1 MHVHASDFRS
11 VTAAGLRRFYL
22 LRIFRIYP
30 LNTFVMLVLL
40 VIVAASPGFVA
51 WMRQVRGPDTF
62 SAAGF
67 VQYLLLA
74 QRWLM
79 PDFGEWNNA
88 AWTVSVEILG
98 YLFFPVLAYR
108 LGRTQ
113 RAAVCLGIALASL
126 GALFAI
132 QILIGQADM
141 NAIGRSS
148 ILRMAGSFTAGMA
161 LCRMA
166 ALAGPALAG
175 QATRL
180 TLVAAAFLLVVL
192 LTPGLG
198 VVAPLGFAA
207 LILGLAYGVGPI
219 DRLLASRPVFW
230 LGEISFSLY
239 MIHSLPIDLASWLV
253 VQGTLP
259 ASPAL
264 LLAAVA
270 VSIVLAALTFH
281 SHRDA
286 VPAARPGHAAPA
298 GGGGDGVTAAPRGRS
313 GRMSLS
319 RAGQCRLERW
329 HLAWQPRAKIGAHG
343 LHGLCQLGQ
352 QFGRRCG
359 SSAAAASRAVRWRR
373 YWRWPPSA
381 RGRPWPSRHR
391 PPGPRASARD
401 RWLPS
406 TGRARPARAR
416 AGSSP
421 SVNELRRS
429 RSTGAGRA
437 SAWRSPGS
445 RWQAMDQDRGSRTPG
460 VRSRS
465 AWAGSL
471 RAAPH
476 GSPPGSAPGPRHR
489 RTG

>member
-1 MHVHASDFRS
+1 MWPLEFVGATAGLAKTSKSICKISDYRILASLTGIRGVAALWVMLFHLQQAAQLYFPTAPLRDAAFIGQGFRAVDLFFVLSGFILMHVHASDFRS
-11 VTAAGLRRFYL
+11 MTAAGLRRFYL
-22 LRIFRIYP
+22 LRVFRIYP
-30 LNTFVMLVLL
+30 LNTFVLLVLL

-126 GALFAI
+126 GALVAI

-166 ALAGPALAG
+166 ALAGPVLAG

-192 LTPGLG
+192 LIPGLA

-219 DRLLASRPVFW
+219 DRFLASRPVFW

-253 VQGTLP
+253 VRARCQ
-259 ASPAL
+259 
-264 LLAAVA
+264 
-270 VSIVLAALTFH
+270 
-281 SHRDA
+281 HR
-286 VPAARPGHAAPA
+286 RPC
-298 GGGGDGVTAAPRGRS
+298 S
-313 GRMSLS
+313 
-319 RAGQCRLERW
+319 
-329 HLAWQPRAKIGAHG
+329 
-343 LHGLCQLGQ
+343 
-352 QFGRRCG
+352 
-359 SSAAAASRAVRWRR
+359 
-373 YWRWPPSA
+373 WPPWRCRSC
-381 RGRPWPSRHR
+381 
-391 PPGPRASARD
+391 
-401 RWLPS
+401 WL
-406 TGRARPARAR
+406 
-416 AGSSP
+416 
-421 SVNELRRS
+421 RS
-429 RSTGAGRA
+429 
-437 SAWRSPGS
+437 
-445 RWQAMDQDRGSRTPG
+445 
-460 VRSRS
+460 
-465 AWAGSL
+465 L
-471 RAAPH
+471 
-476 GSPPGSAPGPRHR
+476 
-489 RTG
+489 